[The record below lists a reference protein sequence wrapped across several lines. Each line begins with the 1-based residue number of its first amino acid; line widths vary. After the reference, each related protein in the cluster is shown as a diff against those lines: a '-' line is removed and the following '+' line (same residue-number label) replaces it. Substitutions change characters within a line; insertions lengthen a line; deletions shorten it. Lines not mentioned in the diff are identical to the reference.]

1 MALTAEGRTNL
12 PIQSLTNSVT
22 KPDKSPSVYSNDR
35 LLESP
40 EFHLPDGLVFNE
52 RMRMDGV
59 DLLNALPTASVP
71 VAFFDPQYRGILD
84 KMSYGNEGESRSKAR
99 TELPQ
104 MSGETITSFIALIN
118 AALIPS
124 GHLFLWIDKYH
135 LCTGFTGWLDQ
146 TELEVVDMLTWYKG
160 RIGMGYRTR
169 RTSEHLIVLQRA
181 PKRAKGVWMAHDI
194 PDVWTEKVNRD
205 GHTHAKPV
213 ELQARLIEAVSNPGD
228 VVLDPAAGSFSVLQA
243 CKSVGRRFL
252 GCDING

>member
-1 MALTAEGRTNL
+1 M
-12 PIQSLTNSVT
+12 
-22 KPDKSPSVYSNDR
+22 
-35 LLESP
+35 
-40 EFHLPDGLVFNE
+40 
-52 RMRMDGV
+52 
-59 DLLNALPTASVP
+59 
-71 VAFFDPQYRGILD
+71 
-84 KMSYGNEGESRSKAR
+84 
-99 TELPQ
+99 
-104 MSGETITSFIALIN
+104 
-118 AALIPS
+118 
-124 GHLFLWIDKYH
+124 YH

-146 TELEVVDMLTWYKG
+146 TELEVVDMLTWHKG

-194 PDVWTEKVNRD
+194 PDVWTEKVRRD

-252 GCDING
+252 GCDTNG